1 MAAEADSTNRVDIAT
16 SRWRQRQRA
25 RRRGLGRLSALRR
38 DERGISAVEFALA
51 TPVLLLLILPLL
63 DLGQA
68 ASEQIRLN
76 LAVQAGAQY
85 ASLNLWGSTSSTDI
99 SNIVNAATTLSLSS
113 VSATEYCGC
122 PNASGGPT
130 LYAYPSAPDTCAS
143 KYPSC
148 AGDSSP
154 AGVYI
159 QVSAQYAHTPVVPY
173 SAFQLAV
180 QSATGS
186 DSSYAKTWYSST
198 GQVQLTSTAV
208 VRTY

>member
-1 MAAEADSTNRVDIAT
+1 MAAEADIDKA
-16 SRWRQRQRA
+16 A
-25 RRRGLGRLSALRR
+25 GRRRRREGAPWRWLGCLSALRR
-38 DERGISAVEFALA
+38 AENGVSAIEFALA
-51 TPVLLLLILPLL
+51 TPFLLGLILPLL
-63 DLGQA
+63 DLGQCF
-68 ASEQIRLN
+68 SEQIRLN

-113 VSATEYCGC
+113 VSATESCGC

-148 AGDSSP
+148 AGDSQP
-154 AGVYI
+154 AGIYV
-159 QVSAQYAHTPVVPY
+159 QVSAQFSHTAVVPY
-173 SAFQLAV
+173 SA
-180 QSATGS
+180 SPAT
-186 DSSYAKTWYSST
+186 
-198 GQVQLTSTAV
+198 LTSTAV

>member
-1 MAAEADSTNRVDIAT
+1 MAAEGGTGIAAK
-16 SRWRQRQRA
+16 WRGWRDR
-25 RRRGLGRLSALRR
+25 ALRR
-38 DERGISAVEFALA
+38 WVGHLTALGRAEDGISAVEFALA

-85 ASLNLWGSTSSTDI
+85 ASLNLWGSTSSSDI
-99 SNIVNAATTLSLSS
+99 ANVVNNATTMSLSN
-113 VSATEYCGC
+113 VSATEVCGC
-122 PNASGGPT
+122 PNANGTITPNP
-130 LYAYPSAPDTCAS
+130 YPSAPDSCAS

-148 AGDSSP
+148 PGDSSP
-154 AGVYI
+154 AGVYV
-159 QVSAQYAHTPVVPY
+159 QVSAQFTHAPVVPY

-180 QSATGS
+180 QSATGH

-198 GQVQLTSTAV
+198 GQVSLTSTAI